1 MVRIMRRFCM
11 FASMWT
17 QIYVCARWSGK
28 KESTKKRVQCTK
40 TNDWKQKNNR
50 KKGKKKYT
58 AYEKKKNYKRTIGK
72 RVQENRRAKTTTWI
86 VNININVCEC
96 HTHEPCICM
105 SDRIKKC
112 LKFFSSLK
120 IEILTVKNLFSS
132 ITFSCWRHL

>member
-50 KKGKKKYT
+50 KKGKKNT
-58 AYEKKKNYKRTIGK
+58 QHMKKKRIIKERLERECKRTEEL
-72 RVQENRRAKTTTWI
+72 RQQRE
-86 VNININVCEC
+86 
-96 HTHEPCICM
+96 
-105 SDRIKKC
+105 
-112 LKFFSSLK
+112 
-120 IEILTVKNLFSS
+120 
-132 ITFSCWRHL
+132 